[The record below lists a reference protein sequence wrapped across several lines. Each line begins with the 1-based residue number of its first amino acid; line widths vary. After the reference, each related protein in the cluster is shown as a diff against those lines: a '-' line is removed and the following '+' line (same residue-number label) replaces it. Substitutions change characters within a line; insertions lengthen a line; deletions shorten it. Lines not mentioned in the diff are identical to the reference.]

1 MRASVCAL
9 AVALAMCARSPARAQ
24 GQSGDL
30 PLVEWSESR
39 KLAIKDFKGKIP
51 SRANEASL
59 SWVAIEASWECQDGK
74 GSSRSRAV
82 FDPNRSWWREVIP
95 NLWRNIDEVSPLAPR
110 DDGGRA
116 LLAHEQLHFDM
127 TEVWSRR
134 IREKFETLPMVCRTT
149 GAIRGF
155 EKNIAE
161 MEREWQEEQHR
172 YDRET
177 GHGTDGVRQRAWVQK
192 TARALQ
198 ETYPA
203 AAR

>member
-1 MRASVCAL
+1 MRWSLCAL
-9 AVALAMCARSPARAQ
+9 AIVLAMCAASRARAQ
-24 GQSGDL
+24 SQSGDL
-30 PLVEWSESR
+30 PLIEWSESR
-39 KLAIKDFKGKIP
+39 KLAINDFKGKIP

-82 FDPNRSWWREVIP
+82 FDPNRSWWREAIP
-95 NLWRNIDEVSPLAPR
+95 NLWQNVDDVSPLAPR
-110 DDGGRA
+110 DDGSRA
-116 LLAHEQLHFDM
+116 LLAHEQLHLDM

-149 GAIRGF
+149 GAISGF
-155 EKNIAE
+155 EKTIVG
-161 MEREWQEEQHR
+161 MEREWQEEQQR

-192 TARALQ
+192 TARALRD
-198 ETYPA
+198 TYSA